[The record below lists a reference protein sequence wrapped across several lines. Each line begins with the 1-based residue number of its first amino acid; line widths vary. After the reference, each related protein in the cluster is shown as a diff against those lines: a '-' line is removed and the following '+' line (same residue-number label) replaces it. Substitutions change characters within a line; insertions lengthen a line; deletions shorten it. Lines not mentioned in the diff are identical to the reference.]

1 MKRILIAAILL
12 VLLVPFTIFAVGTV
26 TESYYLTGTTE
37 KSNLTVQWYFLG
49 DNPADTATSDALTAI
64 LKQGWYLF
72 MVTTIPSGPTDNY
85 DVYIT
90 DADGFEVTGN
100 RLENRDTANKESIVP
115 LVDSANSI
123 SGTRYVNTALTV
135 SISNQSNA
143 AGAGYI
149 KLYFAK

>member
-1 MKRILIAAILL
+1 MKSRLIAAILL
-12 VLLVPFTIFAVGTV
+12 LLVPFTIYAAGTV
-26 TESYYLTGTTE
+26 TESYYVTGTTE
-37 KSNLTVQWYFLG
+37 KNNLMVQWYFFG
-49 DNPADTATSDALTAI
+49 DNPADTATSTALETI

-72 MVTTIPSGPTDNY
+72 MVTTVPSGPTDDY
-85 DVYIT
+85 DVYVT
-90 DADGFEVTGN
+90 DADGLDITGG
-100 RLENRDTANKESIVP
+100 RLANRDTANAEAIVP

-135 SISNQSNA
+135 SVSNQSNA